1 MIDLKDKTIV
11 TQFPASTLCTNPVWL
26 TDSKF
31 ALITQEDGV
40 FHFDV
45 NYSVHPE
52 LVIAY
57 ENLAAPQYYE
67 MDATN
72 RFHVIKTRAKGIFN
86 MELIDSY
93 TNERFVCEA
102 SASCFSQVKMDHD
115 QVAQPTRQLFC
126 YCEKQ

>member
-1 MIDLKDKTIV
+1 MA
-11 TQFPASTLCTNPVWL
+11 QFSTSTLSTNPVWL
-26 TDSKF
+26 TNNKF

-45 NYSVHPE
+45 NTSIHPE

-67 MDATN
+67 VDPTG
-72 RFHVIKTRAKGIFN
+72 RFHVIKSRSKAIFN

-102 SASCFSQVKMDHD
+102 SASCFSQVKMEED
-115 QVAQPTRQLFC
+115 
-126 YCEKQ
+126 